1 MKYRFRALIHHTCDM
16 KDNVA
21 KIIVSLPVSSGIL
34 EPKDQRHFFEK
45 SDEKAAKR
53 HIPNLYGGSLT
64 LNISTCVFLN
74 VLKGGLKLKGLV

>member
-1 MKYRFRALIHHTCDM
+1 MESELRTKESSRFHVLRSIAM
-16 KDNVA
+16 R
-21 KIIVSLPVSSGIL
+21 S